1 MTMSP
6 HSHLAD
12 AMKETSIIL
21 AAEAELDQDGTR
33 QISKQRDL
41 SQKISQRDQTEDG
54 CSERIKAQTE
64 DSEKTKADFNDRAKS
79 DNIKLS
85 KL

>member
-41 SQKISQRDQTEDG
+41 SQKVSVRDQTEDG
-54 CSERIKAQTE
+54 CSDGVKAPTE
-64 DSEKTKADFNDRAKS
+64 DSEKTKADLIDLPNAED
-79 DNIKLS
+79 
-85 KL
+85 

>member
-21 AAEAELDQDGTR
+21 AAEAELDQDGTK

-41 SQKISQRDQTEDG
+41 SQKISVRDQTED

-64 DSEKTKADFNDRAKS
+64 DSEKTKADLNDRAKAE
-79 DNIKLS
+79 NIKLS